1 MAVRISAVV
10 QRLQGSV
17 VDAESRPSTIGP
29 ITLEVKQT
37 GERSAGNPHAA
48 FDVAGAG
55 NVARS
60 RWCDTR
66 KRKGET
72 TGNTNFDL
80 NWRAS
85 PRPYLCGARG
95 ETPRA
100 YSADSVV
107 SNIPRARKLSGDKL
121 PSVGTAHARSAE
133 IGRQQA
139 GRGTSRRRTPQ
150 DT

>member
-1 MAVRISAVV
+1 MAVRISAAV

-17 VDAESRPSTIGP
+17 AYAESRPSTIGP

-60 RWCDTR
+60 KWCDTR

-80 NWRAS
+80 NRRAS
-85 PRPYLCGARG
+85 PRPYLG
-95 ETPRA
+95 EPGGESPPGHSTFSTKR
-100 YSADSVV
+100 
-107 SNIPRARKLSGDKL
+107 
-121 PSVGTAHARSAE
+121 
-133 IGRQQA
+133 GRQ
-139 GRGTSRRRTPQ
+139 RLVCLTSDRSRIR
-150 DT
+150 